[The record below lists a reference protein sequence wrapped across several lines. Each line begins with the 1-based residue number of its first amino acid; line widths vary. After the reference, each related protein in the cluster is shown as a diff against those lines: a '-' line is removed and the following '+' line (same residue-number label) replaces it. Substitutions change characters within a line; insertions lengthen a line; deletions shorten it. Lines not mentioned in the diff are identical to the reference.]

1 MRTGRGGRREDSAPG
16 SRGAIFDSDGDT
28 WDNMLEA
35 AGKWMSDSNSTVR
48 DLRKIYRYRINGEP
62 QQRR

>member
-1 MRTGRGGRREDSAPG
+1 M
-16 SRGAIFDSDGDT
+16 GAIFDSDGDT